1 MAVIPAPMLA
11 TPGGKPFS
19 SPEWLYEL
27 KFDGYR
33 CLARVD
39 NGQVQLRT
47 KAGTECTAWYP
58 EVVEALS
65 EIEGGPHVIDAEA
78 CVLDD
83 IGRSDFNR
91 LHQRAARRG
100 WYAGCDSV
108 TLCAFDLLFED
119 GRNIM
124 GLPLVE
130 RKARL
135 QRLLAKAGGVL
146 FVGDLP
152 ARAELFSQAVEPLAL
167 EGVVAKRRAS
177 AYSAGVRSPDWLK
190 IKRAGWQDGRIWR

>member
-1 MAVIPAPMLA
+1 MLA
-11 TPGGKPFS
+11 TPGGKPFT

-33 CLARVD
+33 CLARVED
-39 NGQVQLRT
+39 GRVQLTT
-47 KAGTECTAWYP
+47 KAGTDCTGWYP
-58 EVVEALS
+58 EVGQALS
-65 EIEGGPHVIDAEA
+65 KLAGGPHVLDAEA

-91 LHQRAARRG
+91 LQERSARRR
-100 WYAGCDSV
+100 WYDGCDSV
-108 TLCAFDLLFED
+108 TLCAFDLLFEN

-124 GLPLVE
+124 ALPLVE

-135 QRLLAKAGGVL
+135 QRLLSGAPGVL

-152 ARAELFSQAVEPLAL
+152 ARAELFSQAVEPLQL

-177 AYSAGVRSPDWLK
+177 VYAAGVRSADWLK
-190 IKRAGWQDGRIWR
+190 IKRKGWQDGRMWR

>member
-1 MAVIPAPMLA
+1 MLA
-11 TPGGKPFS
+11 TPGGKPFT

-33 CLARVD
+33 CLTRVED
-39 NGQVQLRT
+39 GRVQLTT
-47 KAGTECTAWYP
+47 KAGTDCTGWYP
-58 EVVEALS
+58 EVAQALS
-65 EIEGGPHVIDAEA
+65 KLTGGPHVIDAEA

-91 LHQRAARRG
+91 LQERSARRR
-100 WYAGCDSV
+100 WYDGCDSV
-108 TLCAFDLLFED
+108 TLCAFDLLFEN

-124 GLPLVE
+124 ALPLVE

-135 QRLLAKAGGVL
+135 QRLLSGTPGVL
-146 FVGDLP
+146 FVSDLP
-152 ARAELFSQAVEPLAL
+152 ARAELFSQAVEPLEL

-177 AYSAGVRSPDWLK
+177 VYAAGVRSADWLK
-190 IKRAGWQDGRIWR
+190 IKRKGWQDGRVWR